1 MNGVEL
7 VRAMRRDPRFR
18 QLPVIVQ
25 TRTRLMARSDVWTE
39 LNVEQSLE
47 KDQFRR
53 WLRETVSAGHAV
65 SGRPPGLT
73 SRGLRRAGPT
83 ASR

>member
-1 MNGVEL
+1 MPEMNGVEL

-18 QLPVIVQ
+18 ELPVIVQ
-25 TRTRLMARSDVWTE
+25 TSDSLMARSDVWTE

-53 WLRETVSAGHAV
+53 WLRETVS
-65 SGRPPGLT
+65 
-73 SRGLRRAGPT
+73 RRAHGLGGARP
-83 ASR
+83 A